1 MARIYPADITRLAL
15 AGAHSHELVTLQ
27 VLKDKL
33 PNDYAVFH
41 GVHWSREY
49 QSWTV
54 YGEIDFVIVNRS
66 GKVMVIEQKNGWVHE
81 TDAGL
86 VKVYADG
93 DKNVIDQVHR
103 SIDRVRGKFK
113 DQQGGCHR
121 LDVDYLIYL
130 PDYRV
135 KWFSAPGLD
144 ESRIVDAASKDG
156 LVKRIEKLLG
166 PGDARESEARE
177 CVEGFFRQ
185 SLDLVPD
192 IHAHKTA
199 QEQTFVRLS
208 GGIAELVDYL
218 EMHPFR
224 LRVSAT
230 AGSGKS
236 LLAVRFFQRMVANG
250 KRPALVCFNRPLC
263 EQLKSTVCD
272 GGYVETLYGF
282 FTAFLKSRGQ
292 RLDFSKMNG
301 DSDFWQKVQEQV
313 VAEDIPEEWR
323 FEALILDEGQDFDE
337 ESIEV
342 LKLFLREDGDLLWL
356 EDPDQNLRGNTLPP
370 TNGYVH
376 YRSDVNYR
384 TPVSI
389 ARFIS
394 DTLPV
399 ECRFMNPLPGLGVEV
414 HSYENARKQPI
425 IVGKIVIDLMRQ
437 GFEHEDIV
445 ILTYG
450 GLKRSVFND
459 IESVHNVPLTKFT
472 GDYDAGG
479 TQVFTDGRLRF
490 DSINRFKGQQA
501 PAVVLVDVD
510 PDWEKQDK
518 ELPRLYCGMTRAT
531 VKLCMLVNEQNPAAQ
546 TFISKQ

>member
-27 VLKDKL
+27 LLKDKL

-49 QSWTV
+49 ARWTV
-54 YGEIDFVIVNRS
+54 YGEIDFVIVNQA
-66 GKVMVIEQKNGWVHE
+66 GKVMVIEQKNGPVDE
-81 TDAGL
+81 TGAGL
-86 VKVYADG
+86 VKIYADG

-103 SIDRVRGKFK
+103 SIERVREKFK
-113 DQQGGCHR
+113 NQQNGHQG
-121 LDVDYLIYL
+121 LDVDYLVYL

-135 KWFSAPGLD
+135 KSFSAPGLD

-166 PGDARESEARE
+166 QGDDRESESRE

-199 QEQTFVRLS
+199 QERTFVRLS
-208 GGIAELVDYL
+208 GGIAELVDNL

-236 LLAVRFFQRMVANG
+236 LLAARFFERMVTSG
-250 KRPALVCFNRPLC
+250 KRTALVCFNRPLC
-263 EQLKSTVCD
+263 EQLKTTLCD
-272 GGYVETLYGF
+272 GGYIDTLYGF
-282 FTAFLKSRGQ
+282 FTEFLKSRGQ
-292 RLDFSKMNG
+292 VPDFNKMRE
-301 DSDFWQKVQEQV
+301 DPDFWAKAQEQV
-313 VAEDIPEEWR
+313 VAEDIPKDWR
-323 FEALILDEGQDFDE
+323 FQALILDEGQDFDE
-337 ESIEV
+337 EAVEV
-342 LKLFLREDGDLLWL
+342 LKLFLDDDGDLLWL
-356 EDPDQNLRGNTLPP
+356 EDPDQNLRGNGLAP

-376 YRSDVNYR
+376 YRTNVNYR

-394 DTLPV
+394 DTLSV
-399 ECRFMNPLPGLGVEV
+399 ECRFLNPLPGLGVDV
-414 HSYENARKQPI
+414 HGYDNPRAQPV
-425 IVGKIVIDLMRQ
+425 IVGKIVTDLMRQ

-445 ILTYG
+445 IVTCG
-450 GLKRSVFND
+450 GLKKSVFHEV
-459 IESVHNVPLTKFT
+459 ESVHNVPLVKFT
-472 GDYDAGG
+472 GEYDSDGN
-479 TQVFTDGRLRF
+479 QVFTDGRIRF
-490 DSINRFKGQQA
+490 DSIYRFKGQQA
-501 PAVVLVDVD
+501 PAVILVDAE
-510 PDWEKQDK
+510 PDREKRDK
-518 ELPRLYCGMTRAT
+518 QLPQLFCGMTRAT
-531 VKLCMLVNEQNPAAQ
+531 VKLCMLVNEQSTSARDFLVA
-546 TFISKQ
+546 